1 MRTSSCGK
9 AILWNEKMTGLL
21 QQAFEKAGQL
31 SPDEQN
37 ALASLL
43 LAELESENR
52 WDELFRA
59 SGDQLEKLADEALA
73 EHRAGKTEPLD
84 PDKL

>member
-1 MRTSSCGK
+1 
-9 AILWNEKMTGLL
+9 MTGLL
-21 QQAFEKAGQL
+21 QQAFEKAEQL
-31 SPDEQN
+31 SPDQQN

-52 WDELFRA
+52 WNEIFGASTDEL
-59 SGDQLEKLADEALA
+59 GKLADEAIA